1 MLLLQ
6 SEPVQYVDD
15 VDALQLSPVER
26 PHGDWTRS
34 GFLEHHVAPFA
45 RRAPPA
51 VAVKEAFNVGK
62 VGWATFGEQYEGPPG
77 KVHGGFVAAAFD
89 DVLGMAQ
96 SLGGRPGMTG
106 RLTIRYRAPH
116 PLHTRI
122 RYEAKLESVDGRK
135 TLVTGASYDGETL
148 LAEAEGLFI
157 AVDFTKLLPP
167 SA

>member
-1 MLLLQ
+1 
-6 SEPVQYVDD
+6 
-15 VDALQLSPVER
+15 
-26 PHGDWTRS
+26 
-34 GFLEHHVAPFA
+34 
-45 RRAPPA
+45 
-51 VAVKEAFNVGK
+51 
-62 VGWATFGEQYEGPPG
+62 
-77 KVHGGFVAAAFD
+77 
-89 DVLGMAQ
+89 
-96 SLGGRPGMTG
+96 MTG

-135 TLVTGASYDGETL
+135 TLVTGASYDGDTL